1 MKINSCSDC
10 GVEVP
15 DDMAACSN
23 LFDAVLARDFSD
35 YQYFQT
41 HRMLVDAYSLQHP
54 DQYMRSGKSF
64 AAHLTGM
71 CAAMEYTGDTLVN
84 RAVQQ
89 WLNGAKVLT
98 KPDKLPD
105 FRGSITV
112 LYVYEAMN
120 GLDHNNRVREWA
132 ADVWRAWAS
141 LHDLARIWI
150 EEALISHTGRR

>member
-1 MKINSCSDC
+1 MEKLICQDC

-15 DDMAACSN
+15 SDLTACGK

-41 HRMLVDAYSLQHP
+41 HRLLVDAYSLQHP

-71 CAAMEYTGDTLVN
+71 CAAIESPGDAVVN

-89 WLNGAKVLT
+89 WLNGQKELT
-98 KPDKLPD
+98 KPDQLPV

-112 LYVYEAMN
+112 LYVFEATDA
-120 GLDHNNRVREWA
+120 LDHNNRVKEWA
-132 ADVWRAWAS
+132 ADVWRAWDAH
-141 LHDLARIWI
+141 HDLARIWI
-150 EEALISHTGRR
+150 EEALSKHSRQR